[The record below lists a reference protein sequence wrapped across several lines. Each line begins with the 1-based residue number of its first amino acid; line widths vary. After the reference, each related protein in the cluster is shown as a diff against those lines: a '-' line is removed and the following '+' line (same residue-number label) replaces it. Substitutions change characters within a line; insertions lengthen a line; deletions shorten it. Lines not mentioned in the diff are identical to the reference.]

1 MAQLKD
7 SVVNGDLIV
16 TDSTL
21 TDSLQVTTVVAP
33 VASGSYNYG
42 TGEDGQ
48 ALRSNGTT
56 VYWGNLPTYQG
67 MTESEIDAGTSTS
80 NRTISPKN
88 LKYAVREYETANS
101 DNMMQ
106 LYYNGYTTMNI
117 LDCPGIS
124 SATQKTSFDME
135 FNNEVLEG
143 TYEFAAYI
151 VTLSSITSCTVTF
164 YSSANSSVG
173 TCQLD
178 TNSASAHATVD
189 LSDTA
194 VKMTLSFASNTTI
207 GIENFGLF
215 PKFLWDYAQEQGFII
230 HMVQPSLPTPLITQ
244 KLNKLRSDY
253 DDVKGENVYVGTCT
267 SAANSQTKAVTVSN
281 DQNFELKTGVQIA
294 VKFSASNTY
303 SATASAPC
311 KLNVNSTGA
320 HNIWWTNTGT
330 PTGTNTT
337 AFGIANYYHYYTFDG
352 TYWVWTGYSN
362 HSNTTYSGMTV
373 AEINA
378 GTSTT
383 NRLISPANLKTA
395 VNTYTESQ
403 SNVVGNA
410 VDGKKKNLLQL
421 SGKDVTGYGVK
432 CTFDYENG
440 TIHLDGINTNKK
452 CTGAFNVQIAKPSM
466 LNLAVGK
473 TYSFICDGYETSTTT
488 LGLYVYTSGSGQFD
502 TYESGPCEWVSAWD
516 NDDST
521 GNGGFRL
528 FIRQNTV
535 VDNIT
540 LTPMICEVNEYNI
553 SSTVVPYTSTDKRL
567 QACMI
572 REVDNGKKNLL
583 MTNNGSN
590 PSGSSWIDIPT
601 DLPSGEYVIHFDSL
615 TSTDTDAT
623 TCLCTG
629 IKSDGETSSE
639 VYQLPRGNDI
649 TSSFTVN
656 SDTAMIRLYPS
667 DSYAHSSSDTVTFT
681 DAMVCTRNDWDI
693 STRYMPYKI
702 DPNNNYKNLL
712 RPTLIGTFS
721 ENGISATA
729 FGNGGLH
736 ISGTSTAQTI
746 IPVGYCTLKP
756 NIVYYA
762 HGIHGG
768 SSTTFFMNWNWQ
780 TSASGAN
787 ANIYTSGT
795 KINSSTSERGV
806 YVTVYVRSGVTL
818 DTVIYPM
825 ICSESDYLA
834 SPIYEPYVPNP
845 DIYNNII
852 RICYGTDLDNMRYPG
867 LYQSPNSTISASL
880 SNAPISGAGFVLEV
894 FNTGNIV
901 QRLTPV
907 AVAAGMI
914 KYFVRSRTSVGWNDW
929 IVFEAS
935 DQLTTQAVTNQDDI

>member
-7 SVVNGDLIV
+7 SVIQGNLVV

-21 TDSLQVTTVVAP
+21 TDSLQVTTVIAP
-33 VASGSYNYG
+33 TSSGSYSYG

-56 VYWGNLPTYQG
+56 AYWGNLPTYTG
-67 MTESEIDAGTSTS
+67 MTESEIDAGTSTT
-80 NRTISPKN
+80 NRTISPRN
-88 LKYAVREYETANS
+88 LKYAVREYETANR

-117 LDCPGIS
+117 LDCSGIS
-124 SATQKTSFDME
+124 SATQKTSFDIE

-151 VTLSSITSCTVTF
+151 QTLSSVTSCTITF
-164 YSSANSSVG
+164 YNSADSSVG
-173 TCQLD
+173 TCQLT
-178 TNSASAHATVD
+178 TNSASTHATVD

-194 VKMTLSFASNTTI
+194 VKMTLSFASSTTI
-207 GIENFGLF
+207 GIESLGLF
-215 PKFLWDYAQEQGFII
+215 PKFLWDYAQEQGFIM

-253 DDVKGENVYVGTCT
+253 DDVKGENVFVGTCA

-281 DQNFELKTGVQIA
+281 DQNFELKKGVQIA

-303 SATASAPC
+303 SATSSAPC

-320 HNIWWTNTGT
+320 YNIWWNNTGT

-395 VNTYTESQ
+395 VNTYTEPLTD
-403 SNVVGNA
+403 VVGNV
-410 VDGKKKNLLQL
+410 VDGEKKNLLQL

-440 TIHLDGINTNKK
+440 TIHLDGINTDKK
-452 CTGAFNVQIAKPSM
+452 CTGAFNIQIAKPSM
-466 LNLAVGK
+466 LNLVAGK
-473 TYSFICDGYETSTTT
+473 TYSFTCEGYETSTTT

-502 TYESGPCEWVSAWD
+502 TYESSQCVWVSAWNND
-516 NDDST
+516 NST
-521 GNGGFRL
+521 GNNGFRL

-535 VDNIT
+535 IDNIT
-540 LTPMICEVNEYNI
+540 LTPMICEVDEYNV
-553 SSTVVPYTSTDKRL
+553 SSAVVPYTSMDKRL

-572 REVDNGKKNLL
+572 REVDNGKKNFL

-590 PSGSSWIDIPT
+590 PSGSSWIDIPV
-601 DLPSGEYVIHFDSL
+601 DLQSGEYVIHFDSL

-623 TCLCTG
+623 TCQCICFG
-629 IKSDGETSSE
+629 PNYEESSGW
-639 VYQLPRGNDI
+639 YHLSRGNDI
-649 TSSFTVN
+649 TSSFIVT
-656 SDTAMIRLYPS
+656 SHASMIRLYPS
-667 DSYAHSSSDTVTFT
+667 DSYAHSSGDTVTFT
-681 DAMVCTRNDWDI
+681 NAMLCTRNDWDI

-702 DPNNNYKNLL
+702 DPDNTYKNIL
-712 RPTLIGTFS
+712 RPTLTGTFS
-721 ENGISATA
+721 ENGITATA
-729 FGNGGLH
+729 FGNGGIH
-736 ISGTSTAQTI
+736 VFGTSTAQTV
-746 IPVGYCTLKP
+746 IPIGYCTLKP
-756 NIVYYA
+756 NTIYYA

-768 SSTTFFMNWNWQ
+768 SSTTFFLNWNWQ
-780 TSASGAN
+780 TSASAAN
-787 ANIYTSGT
+787 ANIYSSGT

-806 YVTVYVRSGVTL
+806 YVTAYVRSGVTL
-818 DTVIYPM
+818 NTIMFPM

-834 SPIYEPYVPNP
+834 SPIYEPYVSNP

-852 RICYGTDLDNMRYPG
+852 KICYGTDLDNMRYPG
-867 LYQSPNSTISASL
+867 TYQSPNSTISASL
-880 SNAPISGAGFVLEV
+880 SNSPITGAGFILEV
-894 FNTGNIV
+894 FNTGNIM
-901 QRLTPV
+901 QRLTPI
-907 AVAAGMI
+907 AVTAGMG
-914 KYFVRSRTSVGWNDW
+914 KYFVRSRTSSGWGDW
-929 IVFEAS
+929 VIFEAS
-935 DQLTTQAVTNQDDI
+935 SQ

>member
-7 SVVNGDLIV
+7 SVVNGNLRV
-16 TDSTL
+16 TDSTF
-21 TDSLQVTTVVAP
+21 TDVLQTTIIEAP
-33 VASGSYNYG
+33 TTSGGTTYG
-42 TGEDGQ
+42 AGSNGQ
-48 ALRSNGTT
+48 ALMSNGTT
-56 VYWGNLPTYQG
+56 TYWGSLTTYPG

-80 NRTISPKN
+80 NRSISPKN

-117 LDCPGIS
+117 LDCSGIS
-124 SATQKTSFDME
+124 SATQKTSFDIE

-143 TYEFAAYI
+143 TYEFAANI
-151 VTLSSITSCTVTF
+151 VTLSSVTSCTVTF
-164 YSSANSSVG
+164 YSSNNSSVG
-173 TCQLD
+173 TCQLT
-178 TNSASAHATVD
+178 TNSTTAHATVT

-194 VKMTLSFASNTTI
+194 VKMTLSFASSTTI
-207 GIENFGLF
+207 GIESFGLF
-215 PKFLWDYAQEQGFII
+215 PKPLWDYAQEQGFIVN
-230 HMVQPSLPTPLITQ
+230 MAQTSLPTPLMTQ

-253 DDVKGENVYVGTCT
+253 DDVKGENVFVGTCA
-267 SAANSQTKAVTVSN
+267 SAATSQTKAVTVSN
-281 DQNFELKTGVQIA
+281 DQNFELKKGVQIA
-294 VKFSASNTY
+294 VKFSVSNTY

-311 KLNVNSTGA
+311 KLDVNSTGA
-320 HNIWWTNTGT
+320 YNIWWTNTGT

-395 VNTYTESQ
+395 VNTYTEPLSDL
-403 SNVVGNA
+403 VRNA
-410 VDGKKKNLLQL
+410 IDGEKKNLLQL

-440 TIHLDGINTNKK
+440 TIHLDGINTDKK
-452 CTGAFNVQIAKPSM
+452 CTGAFNIQIAKPSM
-466 LNLAVGK
+466 LNLVAGK
-473 TYSFICDGYETSTTT
+473 TYSFTCDGYETSTTT

-502 TYESGPCEWVSAWD
+502 TYESSQCAWVSAWNND
-516 NDDST
+516 NST
-521 GNGGFRL
+521 GSNGFRL

-535 VDNIT
+535 IDNIT
-540 LTPMICEVNEYNI
+540 LTPMICEVDEYNV
-553 SSTVVPYTSTDKRL
+553 SSTVVPYTSIDKRL

-583 MTNNGSN
+583 MTNNGT
-590 PSGSSWIDIPT
+590 SSVWIDIPA
-601 DLPSGEYVIHFDSL
+601 DAPAGEYAIHFDSL
-615 TSTDTDAT
+615 ESTDTDAT
-623 TCLCTG
+623 TCLLMAFG
-629 IKSDGETSSE
+629 NNFERTSE
-639 VYQLPRGNDI
+639 YYYLPRGNDI
-649 TSSFTVN
+649 TRTIILSEQTSI
-656 SDTAMIRLYPS
+656 IRLYCAT
-667 DSYAHSSSDTVTFT
+667 SYQQSSGDTITFT
-681 DAMVCTRNDWDI
+681 NAMLCTESDWNI

-702 DPNNNYKNLL
+702 DPDNTYKNLI
-712 RPTLIGTFS
+712 RPTLTGNFS
-721 ENGISATA
+721 GNGITATA
-729 FGNGGLH
+729 FGNGGVR
-736 ISGTSTAQTI
+736 ISGTSTAQTV
-746 IPVGYCTLKP
+746 IPIGYCTLKP
-756 NIVYYA
+756 NTVYYA
-762 HGIHGG
+762 HGINGG

-806 YVTVYVRSGVTL
+806 YVTFYVRSGVTL
-818 DTVIYPM
+818 DTIVFPM

-834 SPIYEPYVPNP
+834 SPIYEPYVSNP

-852 RICYGTDLDNMRYPG
+852 KICYGTDLDNMRYPG
-867 LYQSPNSTISASL
+867 TYQSPNSTISASL
-880 SNAPISGAGFVLEV
+880 SNSPITGSGFILEV
-894 FNTGNIV
+894 FNNGNVV

-907 AVAAGMI
+907 AVLAGMG
-914 KYFVRSRTSVGWNDW
+914 KYFVRSRTSSGWSSW
-929 IVFEAS
+929 VIFEATS
-935 DQLTTQAVTNQDDI
+935 Q

>member
-1 MAQLKD
+1 MAQLKN
-7 SVVNGDLIV
+7 SVVNGNLVV

-21 TDSLQVTTVVAP
+21 TDSLQVTTVIAP
-33 VASGSYNYG
+33 TSSGSYSYG

-48 ALRSNGTT
+48 ALMSNGTT
-56 VYWGNLPTYQG
+56 TYWGNLTTYTG

-80 NRTISPKN
+80 NRLISPKN

-117 LDCPGIS
+117 LDCSGIS
-124 SATQKTSFDME
+124 SATQKTSFDIE
-135 FNNEVLEG
+135 FNNEVLDG
-143 TYEFAAYI
+143 TYEFAANI
-151 VTLSSITSCTVTF
+151 VTLSSVTSCTITF
-164 YSSANSSVG
+164 YSSNNSSVG
-173 TCQLD
+173 TCQLT
-178 TNSASAHATVD
+178 TNSTTDHATVT

-194 VKMTLSFASNTTI
+194 VKMTLSFASSTTI
-207 GIENFGLF
+207 GIESFGLF
-215 PKFLWDYAQEQGFII
+215 PKPMWDYAQEQGFTIN
-230 HMVQPSLPTPLITQ
+230 MAQPSLPTPLITQ
-244 KLNKLRSDY
+244 KLNSLRNDY
-253 DDVKGENVYVGTCT
+253 EDVKGENVFVGTCA

-281 DQNFELKTGVQIA
+281 DQNFELKKGVQIA

-320 HNIWWTNTGT
+320 YNIWWTNTGT

-395 VNTYTESQ
+395 VNTYTEPL
-403 SNVVGNA
+403 SNVVGN
-410 VDGKKKNLLQL
+410 VIDGEKKNILQL

-440 TIHLDGINTNKK
+440 TIHLDGINTDKK
-452 CTGAFNVQIAKPSM
+452 CTGAFNIQIAKPSM
-466 LNLAVGK
+466 LNLVAGK
-473 TYSFICDGYETSTTT
+473 TYSFTCDGYTTDTTT

-502 TYESGPCEWVSAWD
+502 TYDSGPCEWVSAWNND
-516 NDDST
+516 NST
-521 GNGGFRL
+521 SSNGFRL

-535 VDNIT
+535 IDNIT
-540 LTPMICEVNEYNI
+540 LTPMICEVDEYNVSNTI
-553 SSTVVPYTSTDKRL
+553 VPYTSTDKRL
-567 QACMI
+567 QAHMI

-583 MTNNGSN
+583 MTNSGSN
-590 PSGSSWIDIPT
+590 ASGSSWFDIPV
-601 DLPSGEYVIHFDSL
+601 DLPPGEYVIHFDSL

-623 TCLCTG
+623 TCQCVCFNPNY
-629 IKSDGETSSE
+629 EQSS
-639 VYQLPRGNDI
+639 VWYHLSRGNDI
-649 TSSFTVN
+649 TSSFIVT
-656 SDTAMIRLYPS
+656 DHTAMIRLYPS
-667 DSYAHSSSDTVTFT
+667 DSYAHSSGDTVTFT
-681 DAMVCTRNDWDI
+681 NAMVCTRNDWDI

-702 DPNNNYKNLL
+702 DPDNIYKNLI
-712 RPTLIGTFS
+712 RPALTGTFS
-721 ENGISATA
+721 ENGISAVTY
-729 FGNGGLH
+729 GNGGIH

-746 IPVGYCTLKP
+746 IPIGYCTLKP
-756 NIVYYA
+756 NTVYYV

-768 SSTTFFMNWNWQ
+768 SSTTFFLNWSWQ
-780 TSASGAN
+780 TSASAAN
-787 ANIYTSGT
+787 ANIYSSGT
-795 KINSSTSERGV
+795 KINSATSERGV
-806 YVTVYVRSGVTL
+806 YVTFYVRSGITL
-818 DTVIYPM
+818 NTIMFPM

-834 SPIYEPYVPNP
+834 SPIYEPYVSNP

-852 RICYGTDLDNMRYPG
+852 KICYGTDLDNMRYPG
-867 LYQSPNSTISASL
+867 TYQSPNSTISASL
-880 SNAPISGAGFVLEV
+880 SNSPITGSGFILEV
-894 FNTGNIV
+894 FNNGNVI

-907 AVAAGMI
+907 AVLAGI
-914 KYFVRSRTSVGWNDW
+914 GKYFVRSRTSSGWSTW
-929 IVFEAS
+929 VIFEATG
-935 DQLTTQAVTNQDDI
+935 Q

>member
-1 MAQLKD
+1 MAQLKN
-7 SVVNGDLIV
+7 SVVNGDLVV

-21 TDSLQVTTVVAP
+21 TDSLQVTTVIAP
-33 VASGSYNYG
+33 VSSGSYSYG
-42 TGEDGQ
+42 TGENGQ

-56 VYWGNLPTYQG
+56 AYWGNLPTYQG
-67 MTESEIDAGTSTS
+67 MTESEIDDGTGDL

-88 LKYAVREYETANS
+88 LKYAVREYETVGY

-117 LDCPGIS
+117 LDCNGIS

-151 VTLSSITSCTVTF
+151 QTLSSVTSCTITF
-164 YSSANSSVG
+164 YDSNNSSVG
-173 TCQLD
+173 TCQLT
-178 TNSASAHATVD
+178 TNSASAHVTVD

-194 VKMTLSFASNTTI
+194 VKMTLSFASSTTI
-207 GIENFGLF
+207 GIESFGLF
-215 PKFLWDYAQEQGFII
+215 PKLLWNYVQKHGFII
-230 HMVQPSLPTPLITQ
+230 DMVQRSLPTPLMTQ

-253 DDVKGENVYVGTCT
+253 DDVKGENVFVGTCA
-267 SAANSQTKAVTVSN
+267 SAASSQTKAVTVSN
-281 DQNFELKTGVQIA
+281 DQNFELKKGVQIA
-294 VKFSASNTY
+294 VKFSVSNTY

-320 HNIWWTNTGT
+320 YNIWWTNTGT

-337 AFGIANYYHYYTFDG
+337 AFGTANYYHYYTFDG
-352 TYWVWTGYSN
+352 TYWIWTGYSN

-395 VNTYTESQ
+395 VNTYTEPLSD
-403 SNVVGNA
+403 VVGNV

-440 TIHLDGINTNKK
+440 TIHLDGINTDKK
-452 CTGAFNVQIAKPSM
+452 CTGAFNIQIAKPSM
-466 LNLAVGK
+466 LNLVAGK
-473 TYSFICDGYETSTTT
+473 TYSFTCEGYETSTTT

-502 TYESGPCEWVSAWD
+502 TYESSQCAWVSAWNND
-516 NDDST
+516 NST
-521 GNGGFRL
+521 GSNGFRL

-535 VDNIT
+535 IDNIT
-540 LTPMICEVNEYNI
+540 LTPMICEVDEYNV
-553 SSTVVPYTSTDKRL
+553 SSTVVPYTSMDKRL

-572 REVDNGKKNLL
+572 REVDNGKKNFL

-590 PSGSSWIDIPT
+590 PSGSSWIDIPV

-623 TCLCTG
+623 TCQCICFG
-629 IKSDGETSSE
+629 PNYEESSGW
-639 VYQLPRGNDI
+639 YHLSRGNDI
-649 TSSFTVN
+649 TSSFIVT
-656 SDTAMIRLYPS
+656 SHASMIRLYPS
-667 DSYAHSSSDTVTFT
+667 DSYTHSSGDTVTFT
-681 DAMVCTRNDWDI
+681 NAMLCTRNDWDI

-702 DPNNNYKNLL
+702 DPDNTYKNIL
-712 RPTLIGTFS
+712 RPTLTGTFS
-721 ENGISATA
+721 ENGISAVTY
-729 FGNGGLH
+729 GNGGVR
-736 ISGTSTAQTI
+736 IYGTSTAQTV
-746 IPVGYCTLKP
+746 IPIGYCTLKP
-756 NIVYYA
+756 NTVYYA

-768 SSTTFFMNWNWQ
+768 SSATFFLNWNWQ
-780 TSASGAN
+780 TSASAAN
-787 ANIYTSGT
+787 ANIYSSGT

-806 YVTVYVRSGVTL
+806 YVTAYVRSGVTL
-818 DTVIYPM
+818 NTIMFPM

-834 SPIYEPYVPNP
+834 SPIYEPYVSNP

-852 RICYGTDLDNMRYPG
+852 KICYGTDLDNMRYPG
-867 LYQSPNSTISASL
+867 TYQSPNSTISASL
-880 SNAPISGAGFVLEV
+880 SNSPITGAGFILEV
-894 FNTGNIV
+894 FNTGNIM
-901 QRLTPV
+901 QRLTPI
-907 AVAAGMI
+907 AATAGMG
-914 KYFVRSRTSVGWNDW
+914 KYFVRSRTSSGWGDW
-929 IVFEAS
+929 VIFEAS
-935 DQLTTQAVTNQDDI
+935 SQ